1 MTIFRGKIIGPK
13 PAKNFGPQQIRN
25 PRLDQKFENL
35 KQENRLRSSFPCYK
49 FLSPRNVALIGSER
63 EPMSI
68 KNLLRLKYEMVLEMT
83 L

>member
-1 MTIFRGKIIGPK
+1 MTILGEKTIGSK
-13 PAKNFGPQQIRN
+13 PAKNFDHKNSEIFDWTKN
-25 PRLDQKFENL
+25 FNT
-35 KQENRLRSSFPCYK
+35 NN
-49 FLSPRNVALIGSER
+49 FLSSINVALIGSER